1 MSLNYEHH
9 LSLIVGLRTGLANA
23 KSRLRK
29 YQIELNLN
37 SREKNFLNMLIKMG

>member
-9 LSLIVGLRTGLANA
+9 LSSIARLRTGLANA

-37 SREKNFLNMLIKMG
+37 SREKNFLNTLIKMG